1 MAFGLA
7 RSLSKRLAVLAE
19 GTQAVARGDFSR
31 RARVTSRDELGILTQ
46 SFNSMTQQ
54 LGEAQ
59 SAALLNQGQLETAK
73 AYLESILANLSAGVL
88 VFDHGLILRIANSG
102 AGRILPQDRAALIRL
117 QFENLDTLAEFAL

>member
-1 MAFGLA
+1 MLLNDCV
-7 RSLSKRLAVLAE
+7 RMPSS
-19 GTQAVARGDFSR
+19 SR

-59 SAALLNQGQLETAK
+59 DAAQLNQAQLETAK

-88 VFDHGLILRIANSG
+88 VFHHGLFLRISNSG
-102 AGRILPQDRAALIRL
+102 AGSLLTEDVAAPFRV
-117 QFENLDTLAEFAL
+117 QPADC

>member
-88 VFDHGLILRIANSG
+88 GFDHGLILPIANSG
-102 AGRILPQDRAALIRL
+102 AGRILHQDVSAPIWLKL
-117 QFENLDTLAEFAL
+117 QEYHTL